1 MRFIVLAMWL
11 GVLVNNVVPHA
22 YAVTTQPLQ
31 FTEIRQNQVGYHPK
45 TDKIVWLK
53 VKSDQLQELENEGVL
68 LKISPILRN
77 PDKTYYEFAP
87 KGLVVARPAV
97 DTISQDLVLLNLS
110 SFKKI
115 GRFNLYPFGQWI
127 QSKFLQESAPF
138 TVSPNVFQ
146 QVGQVAMRALYS
158 QRSGQVLLDGGI
170 GLFQNAGHIEGIL
183 PVGGWYEGSTYDKH
197 LLSHVM
203 VSSSLMTI
211 YERNPE
217 WAVKRGRLAFPKSE
231 DTVAGVPDILHETAY
246 GLRWILKMQDV
257 IGKGFYT
264 GIGSDSAPDVLRVR
278 PEFDTQARRL
288 LVPSQVSTAAAV
300 ATLAQAARVYKDIN
314 PDLSL
319 NALLAAQAGWKALE
333 AGRIEDIHTTQAWEI
348 KQFKVKTVQPFFRE
362 TFWSQ
367 STNSAK
373 PYILWAGLELGHTTQ
388 NKELLAKMDALWKE
402 VNLSDLS
409 WRSPLWHLWTHPVL
423 KPYIPPE
430 AKSTWLKDAETS
442 KGWSRA
448 LQTPWVSPFDFKD
461 FPALPASNDAWV
473 RHALQWVD
481 AYELTKD
488 KTYLKAALDVFNYL
502 MGFNKWNVVMMS
514 GNPTVGGRA
523 VQQHPCNM
531 VARSAGIP
539 LPGLLLKGVTPDFPS
554 TIPFQD
560 NSTFCQW
567 TATHISWQ
575 GHLADL
581 MFRLDQVYSPELAK
595 GEVIN
600 AKNKE
605 IKKLKL
611 YNEVEQDEL
620 RRLKE
625 QKEKSIQK

>member
-1 MRFIVLAMWL
+1 MRFVEFYLLWMSVFWL
-11 GVLVNNVVPHA
+11 NGLVSD
-22 YAVTTQPLQ
+22 AVTTQPLQ
-31 FTEIRQNQVGYHPK
+31 FTELRQNQVGYHPK
-45 TDKIVWLK
+45 VDKILWLK
-53 VKSDQLQELENEGVL
+53 VKSNQLQELENEGGL

-77 PDKTYYEFAP
+77 PNKTYYEFAP
-87 KGLVVARPAV
+87 NGLVVARPTV

-110 SFKKI
+110 PFKKI

-127 QSKFLQESAPF
+127 QSKFLKESAPV

-146 QVGQVAMRALYS
+146 QVGQVATRALYS

-170 GLFQNAGHIEGIL
+170 GLFQNAGHIDGIL
-183 PVGGWYEGSTYDKH
+183 PSGGWYEGATYDKH

-203 VSSSLMTI
+203 VTSSLMTM

-231 DTVAGVPDILHETAY
+231 DTLAGVPDILHESAH
-246 GLRWILKMQDV
+246 GLRFILKMQDG

-264 GIGSDSAPDVLRVR
+264 GVGSDSPPELLRVR
-278 PEFDTQARRL
+278 PERDTQSRRL
-288 LVPSQVSTAAAV
+288 LLPSQVSTAAAV

-319 NALLAAQAGWKALE
+319 NALLAAQTGWKALE
-333 AGRIEDIHTTQAWEI
+333 SGRIRDIHTTQVWEEKNSRI
-348 KQFKVKTVQPFFRE
+348 KTVQPAFRE
-362 TFWSQ
+362 AFWSQ
-367 STNSAK
+367 STDSAK
-373 PYILWAGLELGHTTQ
+373 PYLLWAGLELGHTTQ
-388 NKELLAKMDALWKE
+388 NEALLAEMEALWNE
-402 VNLSDLS
+402 VHLSDLS
-409 WRSPLWHLWTHPVL
+409 WRSPLWHLWTHPIL
-423 KPYIPPE
+423 KGYVPKE
-430 AKSTWLKDAETS
+430 AKTVWLKNAESS
-442 KGWSRA
+442 KGWTRA
-448 LQTPWVSPFDFKD
+448 LQTPLVSPFDFKD

-481 AYELTKD
+481 AYEVSQD
-488 KTYLKAALDVFNYL
+488 QSYLKSALDVFNYL

-514 GNPTVGGRA
+514 GNPTVGGLA
-523 VQQHPCNM
+523 VQQHPCNQ
-531 VARSAGIP
+531 VARSADIP
-539 LPGLLLKGVTPDFPS
+539 LPGLLLKGITPDFPN
-554 TIPFQD
+554 TLPFQD

-567 TATHISWQ
+567 TGTHISWQ

-581 MFRLDQVYSPELAK
+581 MFRLDQIYSPELAK
-595 GEVIN
+595 TEVID

-605 IKKLKL
+605 IQKLKL

-625 QKEKSIQK
+625 QKGTDLPN